1 MGMIAMSSPGRRPR
15 HGLTIACLGAAV
27 LTLGGLSPAFAGR
40 PEINPRD
47 FGATGDGRTKDTVA
61 IQRAIDAAA
70 KVSGTVVLDRGRFL
84 SGTLHLRSGITLRI
98 EPAATLVGSAEHA
111 DYEKGGR
118 WLALLEARALTDV
131 AITGGGV
138 IDGQGA
144 ALAEDVTRLMRENR
158 LDDPA
163 DSKRPGEKN
172 RPQLLEFLD
181 CRRVVVSN
189 ITLKNS
195 SCWVQTY
202 VGCDDLTLDHVTV
215 RSTAYWNNDGIDI
228 VDGHRVVVKDCDID
242 SADDGICL
250 KSYHE
255 RSCVDVRIENCRI
268 RSSSNAFKLGTPSHG
283 GFKNIVVRG
292 LKIHDTLRSAIA
304 LQSVDG
310 GAIEDVDIGDVEARN
325 TGNGISIRL
334 GHRNREAHPGSIRN
348 VRIHD
353 VSVEVPAA
361 APDAGYPLAGPPVR
375 APHNLLPSSI
385 VGLSGHVIR
394 DIAITNLTL
403 SVAGGGRREVAEIPL
418 DRIPLI
424 PECAEKYPEFSMFG
438 ELPAWG
444 FYVRHAENI
453 TFENVTLQTATRD
466 YRSAFVLDD
475 VRAAILRQVAISPGG
490 ENPVIVTHDV
500 TDLQITDTTPP
511 EGTREWLRDI
521 APAVGTKSP

>member
-1 MGMIAMSSPGRRPR
+1 MPGPGPRPR
-15 HGLTIACLGAAV
+15 LRLASACLGAAL
-27 LTLGGLSPAFAGR
+27 LTLGGFRPSFAAR
-40 PEINPRD
+40 PEINPRE
-47 FGATGDGRTKDTVA
+47 FGATGDGQTKDTVA
-61 IQRAIDAAA
+61 LQQAIDAAA
-70 KVSGTVVLDRGRFL
+70 KVGGTVVLDRGRFL

-98 EPAATLVGSAEHA
+98 DPDATLVGSPEHA
-111 DYEKGGR
+111 DYETGGR
-118 WLALLEARALTDV
+118 WLALLEARALADV
-131 AITGGGV
+131 VITGGGV

-144 ALAEDVTRLMRENR
+144 ALAADVVRLMREHK

-181 CRRVVVSN
+181 CRRVVVSD

-202 VGCDDLTLDHVTV
+202 VDCDDLTLDRVTV

-242 SADDGICL
+242 SSDDGICL
-250 KSYHE
+250 KSYHD

-292 LKIHDTLRSAIA
+292 LKIRDTLRSAIA
-304 LQSVDG
+304 IQSVDG
-310 GAIEDVDIGDVEARN
+310 GAIEDVDIGDVEAGN

-334 GHRNREAHPGSIRN
+334 GHRNREAPPGSIRN

-353 VSVEVPAA
+353 MKVDVPAT

-375 APHNLLPSSI
+375 APHNLLPSSV
-385 VGLSGHVIR
+385 VGLPGHVIR
-394 DIAITNLTL
+394 DIAITNLML

-418 DRIPLI
+418 DRIAFL

-453 TFENVTLQTATRD
+453 TFDNVTLQTVTPD
-466 YRSAFVLDD
+466 YRSAFVFDD
-475 VRAAILRQVAISPGG
+475 VHAPTLEHVTISPGG
-490 ENPVIVTHDV
+490 GNPVIVTHAV
-500 TDLQITDTTPP
+500 TDMRVTNTKPP
-511 EGTREWLRDI
+511 EGTTEWLRDI
-521 APAVGTKSP
+521 APAVGATNP